1 MSSIDSIASLST
13 ALSQAQ
19 LQSAVSMKVL
29 KMAQGTD
36 QVAADM
42 LADALDSVAQSME
55 ALAAA
60 AGTQI
65 DTFA

>member
-1 MSSIDSIASLST
+1 
-13 ALSQAQ
+13 
-19 LQSAVSMKVL
+19 
-29 KMAQGTD
+29 
-36 QVAADM
+36 M

-55 ALAAA
+55 ALAAE